1 MEASLGARGFAI
13 TATGQKPRVAGR
25 NPLKMRHC
33 YEWRVR
39 LRASQSEGLPLA
51 LFPTAEP

>member
-25 NPLKMRHC
+25 NPLKMRHR

-51 LFPTAEP
+51 LFPAAEP